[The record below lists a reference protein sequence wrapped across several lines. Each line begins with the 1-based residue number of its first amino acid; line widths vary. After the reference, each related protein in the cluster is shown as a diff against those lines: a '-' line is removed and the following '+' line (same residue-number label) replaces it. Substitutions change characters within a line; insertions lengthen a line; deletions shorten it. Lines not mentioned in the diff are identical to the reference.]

1 MFVVKIRAGV
11 TMLSKRMALKSKLSD
26 PRTWKHNVEIASVLL
41 LSFATILTAWSA
53 YQATRWSG
61 VQSKAYKDVS
71 IHRIDSSREF
81 TRAAQQFSIDT
92 ILFAQL
98 VEAYASGDQ
107 DLVAFYRDRV
117 MLESF
122 VPALDAWIESDPL
135 NNDEAARN
143 PLSNEEYRQ
152 QLLAPSIALEELAES
167 RYIDAS
173 DAHRNVDSYVI
184 TTVAFAVVFFFA
196 GTSPKFESV
205 RLQRILLSMA
215 STVLLLALIYILRL
229 PVH

>member
-1 MFVVKIRAGV
+1 MFVAEIRAGV

-61 VQSKAYKDVS
+61 VQSRAYKDVS
-71 IHRIDSSREF
+71 ILRIDAGREF
-81 TRAAQQFSIDT
+81 TRAAQQFSIDA
-92 ILFAQL
+92 ILFAQW
-98 VEAYASGDQ
+98 VEAYAADEQ
-107 DLVAFYRDRV
+107 DLVSFYRERI
-117 MLESF
+117 MQETF
-122 VPALDAWIESDPL
+122 VPALDAWIATDPL
-135 NNDEAARN
+135 NNGDAARN
-143 PLSNEEYRQ
+143 PLYNEEYRQ
-152 QLLAPSIALEELAES
+152 QLLAPSLALDDLAES
-167 RYIDAS
+167 RNLDATA
-173 DAHRNVDSYVI
+173 AHENVDSYVL

-215 STVLLLALIYILRL
+215 SIVLFTTLIYIARL
-229 PVH
+229 PVQ

>member
-1 MFVVKIRAGV
+1 MFVAEIQAGV

-61 VQSKAYKDVS
+61 VQSRAYKDVS
-71 IHRIDSSREF
+71 IHRIDSGREF
-81 TRAAQQFSIDT
+81 TRAAQQYSLDG

-98 VEAYASGDQ
+98 VEAYASDDQ
-107 DLVAFYRDRV
+107 ELVAFYRERV
-117 MLESF
+117 MRETF
-122 VPALDAWIESDPL
+122 VPILDAWIATDPL
-135 NNDEAARN
+135 NNENAPRN
-143 PLSNEEYRQ
+143 PLYDEAYRQ
-152 QLLAPSIALEELAES
+152 QLLAASLALEAQAES
-167 RYIDAS
+167 RYLDAS
-173 DAHRNVDSYVI
+173 EAHENVDSYVL

-215 STVLLLALIYILRL
+215 SIVLLTSLIYIARL
-229 PVH
+229 PVQ